1 MDIVENLDSW
11 YLEFEQGWLKRFRED
26 GVVDFGLYKRPKN
39 EQAPGARGVDLS
51 KIKLMLISSAGGYL
65 KNSQD
70 RFDEHND
77 YGDYS
82 VRAFASDTPYEA
94 IDFAHTHYD
103 RTAVFQDPQVLL
115 PLEHLRNMVAEGKI
129 GSLAEV
135 VSFCGYHPDVR
146 QVVRETI
153 PPIVEMAK
161 EAGIDAALI
170 VPA

>member
-1 MDIVENLDSW
+1 MEIVENLDAW
-11 YLEFEQGWLKRFRED
+11 YEAFEQGWLKSLRDE
-26 GVVDFGLYKRPKN
+26 GKVDFSLYKRPKN
-39 EQAPGARGVDLS
+39 EAVPSAPGIDLS
-51 KIKLMLISSAGGYL
+51 QSKLMLISTAGGYL
-65 KNSQD
+65 KDSQE
-70 RFDEHND
+70 RFDEHSD

-82 VRAFASDTPYEA
+82 VRSFSSDTPFDA

-115 PLEHLRNMVAEGKI
+115 PLEHLRNMVADGKI
-129 GSLAEV
+129 GSLSDVA
-135 VSFCGYHPDVR
+135 SICGYQPDVR

-161 EAGIDAALI
+161 AAKIDGALL